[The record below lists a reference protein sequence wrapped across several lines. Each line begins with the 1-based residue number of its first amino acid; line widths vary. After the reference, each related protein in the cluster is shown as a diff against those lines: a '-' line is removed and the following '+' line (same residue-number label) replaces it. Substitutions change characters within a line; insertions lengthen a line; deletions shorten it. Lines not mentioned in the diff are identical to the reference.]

1 MLYILTYIVH
11 LVVGGG
17 EEGFLAIYTYI
28 YRSFSCGGGRRG
40 SLLYILTYIIH
51 LVVGG
56 GRRGSLLY
64 ILTYIVHLVV
74 GGGGGV
80 PCYIYLHISFI

>member
-1 MLYILTYIVH
+1 MGGGRRGSLLYILTYIVHLVEGGGRRGSLLYILTYIVH

-28 YRSFSCGGGRRG
+28 YRSFSCGGG
-40 SLLYILTYIIH
+40 
-51 LVVGG
+51 
-56 GRRGSLLY
+56 
-64 ILTYIVHLVV
+64 
-74 GGGGGV
+74 GV